1 MIGVNG
7 KVVLTIATTEPNALP
22 RLGLLA
28 RRRALRRG
36 LCLILRLILCL
47 ILCLILWLTLC
58 LILRLILRLILCL
71 TPGLLLQWVF
81 PATLWLNLSL
91 PRGLSRRR
99 TDSARH
105 RGAQQQ
111 ASPQTR

>member
-7 KVVLTIATTEPNALP
+7 KVVLSITTTEPNALP

-36 LCLILRLILCL
+36 LCLIL
-47 ILCLILWLTLC
+47 WLTLC
-58 LILRLILRLILCL
+58 LILCLILCL

>member
-7 KVVLTIATTEPNALP
+7 KVVVTITTTELNALP
-22 RLGLLA
+22 RRGLLA
-28 RRRALRRG
+28 RRRALRRS
-36 LCLILRLILCL
+36 
-47 ILCLILWLTLC
+47 LCLILWLTLC
-58 LILRLILRLILCL
+58 LILCLILCL

>member
-7 KVVLTIATTEPNALP
+7 KVVVTIATTEPNALP

-58 LILRLILRLILCL
+58 LILRL

-81 PATLWLNLSL
+81 PAPLWLNLTL

>member
-28 RRRALRRG
+28 RRRALRRS
-36 LCLILRLILCL
+36 LCL

-58 LILRLILRLILCL
+58 LILRL

-81 PATLWLNLSL
+81 PAPLWLNLTL